1 MAAAASMQDFLEEAT
16 CSICLEY
23 FQDPVLIPECGHN
36 FCRDCLTRSWG
47 TSESEASCPQCRQTF
62 GPRNVLPNRQLVRL
76 VEIARRCKDPWG
88 EDGGSFCPKH
98 REPLKLFCKDHET
111 LICLVCNLSQE
122 HRDHSVIP
130 AEEAFQEYQLKVGE
144 CLKAQKEEKEKI
156 ATYKTDTEQRVQE
169 MLDLIEKERKNV
181 VAEFRELQLLLE
193 GQEKLILA
201 RMEETEK
208 EIMAIKEK
216 GLAKHTEDLCSL
228 DDLIREI
235 EEKQQQP
242 ASKLLQDIGSILKKY
257 QAKETYENPVDS
269 LVDPMWTIWDY
280 SDLAVLL
287 KRAMKKFRDTLESG
301 LQLQEVN
308 VILDPDTAHPDR
320 LYIPEDGKSVRGI
333 QPATRIYPFPNSKRF
348 ERRPYVLGCQRFST
362 GRHFWEVTV
371 SSREEWRVGVT
382 NMPGNLTNLDE
393 QARHWQVYKWRK
405 KYGTFSSSVRSELV
419 PTEEPT
425 RIRIS
430 LNCEGGQVS
439 FFDART
445 AALLY
450 TFSDASLVGETLLP
464 SFYLYEGSSL
474 SLA

>member
-36 FCRDCLTRSWG
+36 FCRGCLTRIWG

-88 EDGGSFCPKH
+88 EDEGSFCPKH

-130 AEEAFQEYQLKVGE
+130 AEEAFQEYQ
-144 CLKAQKEEKEKI
+144 
-156 ATYKTDTEQRVQE
+156 
-169 MLDLIEKERKNV
+169 DLIEKERKNV

-216 GLAKHTEDLCSL
+216 GLAKHTEDL
-228 DDLIREI
+228 
-235 EEKQQQP
+235 
-242 ASKLLQDIGSILKKY
+242 Y
-257 QAKETYENPVDS
+257 QTKETYENPVDL

-308 VILDPDTAHPDR
+308 VILDPDTAHPDF

-333 QPATRIYPFPNSKRF
+333 KPAKLTYPSPNSRRF
-348 ERRPYVLGCQRFST
+348 ERCPCVLGCQRFST

-371 SSREEWRVGVT
+371 RNTSRCYVGIT
-382 NMPGNLTNLDE
+382 NMPVNVTNLDK
-393 QARHWQVYKWRK
+393 QARHWQVCKWGK
-405 KYGTFSSSVRSELV
+405 KYGTFSPSVCSELV
-419 PTEEPT
+419 PTEEFT

-445 AALLY
+445 AALLH

-464 SFYLYEGSSL
+464 SFCLYEGSSL
-474 SLA
+474 SLP